1 MKKGENI
8 TIINTKLETS
18 NYDEEYIIDNIQ
30 IDDCKGNNI
39 DLIDL
44 PKVSFAIPTLN
55 NEETL
60 DKCLKSI
67 IDQEYPNIEIIIVD
81 GNSKDRTI
89 EIAKK
94 YTNKIFFD
102 DGKLGSA
109 RQTGVEHSTGQVLAL
124 FDSDIIIPHKKW
136 LKNAIQF
143 FNYNNKVSTVWPLNI
158 APPDGSLTMRLFL
171 NHWKVIIEDRIK
183 NKRGLFGGGN
193 SLFLRKY
200 IDEIGG
206 IDGSLHWGEDFD
218 WAQKLKDHGYQ
229 VVFIR
234 DHLYHDTMRSLKIFA
249 KKQFV
254 GAKTFTVTSFQLMNL
269 SKTDVFYEQVI
280 LGIKGMIR
288 GLIGKRD
295 VSWLLF
301 PMFVII
307 RVIAYSY
314 TYVKNAFITLGR

>member
-1 MKKGENI
+1 MI
-8 TIINTKLETS
+8 DTKSETS
-18 NYDEEYIIDNIQ
+18 NCNEEYIIDSIR
-30 IDDCKGNNI
+30 IDDYSGNNI

-44 PKVSFAIPTLN
+44 PKISFAIPTLN

-109 RQTGVEHSTGQVLAL
+109 RQTGVEHSTGQILAL

-136 LKNAIQF
+136 LKNAIKF

-158 APPDGSLTMRLFL
+158 APPYGSLTMRLFL

-206 IDGSLHWGEDFD
+206 IDRSLHWGEDFD
-218 WAQKLKDHGYQ
+218 WAQKLKDHGYK
-229 VVFIR
+229 VVFIH
-234 DHLYHDTMRSLKIFA
+234 DPLYHDTMRSLKIFA

-254 GAKTFTVTSFQLMNL
+254 GAKTFTVTGFQLMKL
-269 SKTDVFYEQVI
+269 SGSDVFYEQII
-280 LGIKGMIR
+280 LGTKGMVK
-288 GLIGKRD
+288 GLVVGRD
-295 VSWLLF
+295 ISWLLF
-301 PMFVII
+301 PMFVLI
-307 RVIAYSY
+307 RAIAYSY
-314 TYVKNAFITLGR
+314 TYAKGVFISWSR